1 MAGRK
6 YTQCFNYPGP
16 PLQKP
21 FNLDRDMGFIIASV
35 AFTILSSVIVGFVI
49 GMILGPIGGVVGAA
63 AGLLIGITAGVANT
77 IVETADKWLNQ
88 RLVCLGNDR
97 LCAVGTISSSTIDP
111 KKPEKPPLPGRGGR
125 NSASSTT
132 TSTSTSY

>member
-35 AFTILSSVIVGFVI
+35 AFTVLSSVIVGFVV
-49 GMILGPIGGVVGAA
+49 GFILGPIGGVVGAA
-63 AGLLIGITAGVANT
+63 AGLLVGITTAVANT

-97 LCAVGTISSSTIDP
+97 LCAVGTITAAPSTPTIRIRR
-111 KKPEKPPLPGRGGR
+111 KTT
-125 NSASSTT
+125 ASRAEAV
-132 TSTSTSY
+132 